1 MSFPSQV
8 VIIEFL
14 LITED
19 ILALVVVNTEAL
31 GFDRQDIIGSID
43 GFQTDGL
50 PRQGQAAIV
59 VIGIWAGRIAFI
71 RHDQQGLGLKAQGNQ
86 AAFRPVSG
94 VGPGH

>member
-43 GFQTDGL
+43 GFQTDGTYL
-50 PRQGQAAIV
+50 I
-59 VIGIWAGRIAFI
+59 
-71 RHDQQGLGLKAQGNQ
+71 
-86 AAFRPVSG
+86 S
-94 VGPGH
+94 